1 MEIHFSPI
9 VHAVRRRI
17 GRAFNVL
24 TPAFLRK
31 VFRATSDR
39 GRERYR
45 RAGLTAT
52 ASLVQ
57 KGLTVTISLVSVPL
71 TIHYLGPEQ
80 YGVWL
85 TISSLLVW
93 MALTDFGLAGNA
105 LINVLSEAAGRD
117 DRKAAQ
123 ESVSSAVWTL
133 TGIAL
138 LFAIAAVVSFRWI
151 PWSAVFRVTTVPRHE
166 LDSACALTLAFFI
179 LGLPL
184 SVQNSIYSAYQDG
197 FMSSLCSIVMNLAAL
212 TALVIVTRF
221 HGGIAQL
228 VLALSGTRAAVALV
242 NIYYMFFVRYP
253 WLKPIPSAVRRHC
266 IVRLF
271 RLGSKYL
278 VNQIGAFGIAQSQ
291 PMIITQ
297 MLGPAKVVAFV
308 VAQRVM
314 TLPMDVIYMST
325 APLVPAFGEARARD
339 DWRWIRRAYKRV
351 SILTIAAGVPILLAI
366 AFAARPLIR
375 FWAGPAAVPDV
386 NLVLWLALYNAIG
399 VALMVTGQLLVGL
412 ERINALTLSIVI
424 CACTTI
430 GFGVLG
436 CRWIGVD
443 GVGMAMAMA
452 KLMTFWPLQIW
463 AARRVFGRKSTPG
476 LPVATESAA

>member
-1 MEIHFSPI
+1 M
-9 VHAVRRRI
+9 
-17 GRAFNVL
+17 
-24 TPAFLRK
+24 RK
-31 VFRATSDR
+31 LLRATSDR

-52 ASLVQ
+52 ASLFQ
-57 KGLTVTISLVSVPL
+57 KALTVTISLVSVPL

-117 DRKAAQ
+117 DQRSAQ
-123 ESVSSAVWTL
+123 ENVSSALWTL
-133 TGIAL
+133 TGIAA
-138 LFAIAAVVSFRWI
+138 LFALIAVVTFHWI
-151 PWSAVFRVTTVPRHE
+151 SWSAVFRVTSVPRHE

-184 SVQNSIYSAYQDG
+184 SVQHSIYSAYQDG
-197 FMSSLCSIVMNLAAL
+197 FMSSLCSIIMNLAAL

-228 VLALSGTRAAVALV
+228 VLALSGTRTAVALINV
-242 NIYYMFFVRYP
+242 YYMFFVRYP
-253 WLKPIPSAVRRHC
+253 WLKPRPSAVRWHC

-339 DWRWIRRAYKRV
+339 DWGWIRRAYRKI
-351 SILTIAAGVPILLAI
+351 SILTMVVGVPILVAI

-375 FWAGPAAVPDV
+375 FWAGPAAVPDI
-386 NLVLWLALYNAIG
+386 NLVLWLALFNAIG
-399 VALMVTGQLLVGL
+399 VALMVTGQLLIGL
-412 ERINALTLSIVI
+412 ERINALTLSVVI

-430 GFGVLG
+430 GFGILG
-436 CRWIGVD
+436 CRWIGLD
-443 GVGMAMAMA
+443 GVAMAMAMA

-463 AARRVFGRKSTPG
+463 AARRVFVREPARA
-476 LPVATESAA
+476 LPIATQSAA